1 MNSLFLLLYA
11 VAAAT
16 DPVSF
21 PGPADAPDPTNRY
34 SVTCGAAQG
43 GEYPLKLRAASSGQ
57 ERALLSFRL
66 SATVLWAPDG
76 NATAITQ
83 RDSRDASTV
92 RVFFPE
98 KPGDPADM
106 GAELT
111 KSFGRM
117 PEREDNG
124 HVYIEAVRWLNA
136 GTLRFRLRGY
146 GNRDRAGFDELF
158 DYPLG
163 GRVERA
169 KSIVA
174 GLVSQA
180 MAPTTPSPTAP
191 PPPPMPAATPSP
203 LAPEL
208 PKAEYAVRWD
218 PASGGPKDAL
228 AVLSLLGEKAE
239 DVDTY
244 EIEYFD
250 LPPVPSAPA
259 GATTILRRRRKANG
273 KTEIRLKYRLD
284 QPLTEKFSCPAG
296 LSFEKS
302 EEEDFGYAG
311 SGAPVRVYSYSCSL
325 DAAEPPASL
334 SAVAKQC
341 SAKMV
346 RYETDTL
353 KVEEWTLPDATVQVE
368 LSRSAKNTAAE
379 TAKFEALVHRLI
391 ERGVHPSDGSKS
403 DIASQCPVAAVKMPR
418 TPAPSAASHDG
429 NPFRVAGVDDPA
441 RVREFLAALKAAV
454 AKDDAAAVARLAS
467 FPLDVAVGGRRESVS
482 TDQRF
487 VQIYSG
493 VFTPCLKR
501 LVETASME
509 ELFANANG
517 VMFGS
522 GAIWFSPLEGGA
534 IRIITINGPMA
545 REKLCEA
552 AR

>member
-1 MNSLFLLLYA
+1 MSSLFLLLYA

-21 PGPADAPDPTNRY
+21 PGPAGAPDPTNRY

-43 GEYPLKLRAASSGQ
+43 GQYPLKLRAASSGQ

-76 NATAITQ
+76 KAVAITQ

-98 KPGDPADM
+98 KPGDSADM

-124 HVYIEAVRWLNA
+124 HVYIEAVRWMNA
-136 GTLRFRLRGY
+136 KTLRFRLRGY
-146 GNRDRAGFDELF
+146 GNRDREGFDELF
-158 DYPLG
+158 DYPFG

-169 KSIVA
+169 KSIIAGVVA
-174 GLVSQA
+174 DA
-180 MAPTTPSPTAP
+180 MATKTPVPAPTVAP
-191 PPPPMPAATPSP
+191 AV
-203 LAPEL
+203 LAHEL
-208 PKAEYAVRWD
+208 PKAEYAVRWN
-218 PASGGPKDAL
+218 PVNGGPKDARE
-228 AVLSLLGEKAE
+228 VLSLLGQKAE

-250 LPPVPSAPA
+250 LPPVASAPA
-259 GATTILRRRRKANG
+259 GATTILRRRHKANG

-284 QPLTEKFSCPAG
+284 RPLEENFSCPAG

-302 EEEDFGYAG
+302 EEEDLGYPG

-334 SAVAKQC
+334 SAVAKPC
-341 SAKMV
+341 SSKMV
-346 RYETDTL
+346 RYKTDDL
-353 KVEEWTLPDATVQVE
+353 KVEEWTLPDATVRVE

-379 TAKFEALVHRLI
+379 AATFEALVQRLI
-391 ERGVHPSDGSKS
+391 ERGVHPSDGSKT
-403 DIASQCPVAAVKMPR
+403 DIASQCPVAAVGAP
-418 TPAPSAASHDG
+418 TPAPASSPASHEG

-454 AKDDAAAVARLAS
+454 AKDDAEAVARLTS

-482 TDQRF
+482 SAARF
-487 VQIYSG
+487 MQLYKDA
-493 VFTPCLKR
+493 FTPCLRR
-501 LVETASME
+501 LVETASVD

-517 VMFGS
+517 IMFGS

-545 REKLCEA
+545 KEKLCGA